1 MTTVQDAPTRDEL
14 KEMGVRSLTD
24 VFSSYANEV
33 TNLPVVDLSQL
44 RIMLDRDGQMRSLY
58 KLITAPF
65 ISTPINVIPYDKR
78 STRES
83 AFVKKN
89 LFNSPHQGGMETPIR
104 KVLATMSRT
113 LLEGFGPHEMV
124 WNYDE
129 SESKY
134 VLRKIGFRPPDTV
147 KARVNPNNGEFDGFT
162 QRPLTNEFLV
172 PNTVASVGLINK
184 QEININRDKALW
196 FVTNPEFNHIYGKSS
211 FNSAYY
217 HYEKKHKLYY
227 IAHIASQIKA
237 TGYRIVKYPENADRE
252 QRKNF
257 LDAVAKLGF
266 NSNLLIPPEWEVEVV
281 ELKGDVNLL
290 PLINHHDIMAS
301 KN

>member
-162 QRPLTNEFLV
+162 QRPFPKIRFLYFTKV
-172 PNTVASVGLINK
+172 YTQSH
-184 QEININRDKALW
+184 
-196 FVTNPEFNHIYGKSS
+196 HITHLLFYRL
-211 FNSAYY
+211 
-217 HYEKKHKLYY
+217 KHLR
-227 IAHIASQIKA
+227 IKIHKPSCRY
-237 TGYRIVKYPENADRE
+237 T
-252 QRKNF
+252 
-257 LDAVAKLGF
+257 
-266 NSNLLIPPEWEVEVV
+266 
-281 ELKGDVNLL
+281 
-290 PLINHHDIMAS
+290 
-301 KN
+301 